1 MDKVLLN
8 VLGLSYSQSGSGSYA
23 LILNEEDGE
32 YRIPIIIGSS
42 EAQAIAIELEGLK
55 PPRPLTHDL
64 FYNFANI
71 FYIKLKEVEIY
82 KLEEGVFYSV
92 LVFFDGKSTVRMD
105 ARTSDAV
112 ALALRFKAPIY
123 TNKDIIK
130 KAGIIMDDNF
140 GDDENQA
147 SEKPKKTA
155 PKPKSDDIK
164 HKSIGELEEMLNKSI
179 SEEDYELA
187 SKIRDEINS
196 RK

>member
-8 VLGLSYSQSGSGSYA
+8 VLGLSYSQSSSGSYA
-23 LILNEEDGE
+23 LILSEEEGE

-42 EAQAIAIELEGLK
+42 EAQSIAIELEGLK

-130 KAGIIMDDNF
+130 KAGIIMDDDS
-140 GDDENQA
+140 DDEENQESDI
-147 SEKPKKTA
+147 SENQPKKE
-155 PKPKSDDIK
+155 KSTDIK
-164 HKSIGELEEMLNKSI
+164 HKSVGELEEMLKKAI
-179 SEEDYELA
+179 VDEEYELA